1 MNLATPQDREKK
13 IQLIPKK
20 LPQKIH
26 KNQTLYEDY
35 SSPMA
40 LATLMNE
47 FNIMDSESPS
57 S

>member
-26 KNQTLYEDY
+26 QNQTLYEDY
-35 SSPMA
+35 PSQMA